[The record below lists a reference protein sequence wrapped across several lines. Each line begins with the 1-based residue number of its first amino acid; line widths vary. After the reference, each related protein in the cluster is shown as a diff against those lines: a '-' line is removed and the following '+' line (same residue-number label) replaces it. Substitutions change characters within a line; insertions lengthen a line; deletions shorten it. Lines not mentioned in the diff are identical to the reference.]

1 MDGVLFD
8 STLVAQ
14 KHISALY
21 PDLTEEMHKELLTG
35 NFHEEIKKLTIPRII
50 ETEDKKKERQLQYAT
65 EKAETQMYDGIKEL
79 LNTLNDKNYILVL
92 NTSAYDR
99 NCIPMLETAGIKDLF
114 NFLGTGDVDKS
125 KVAKFAI
132 IKEKYNADNNEM
144 LFITD
149 TLGDI
154 READIASI
162 PTVAVTWGA
171 HDKSYFTRE
180 PHSNLLAI
188 INTVSDLETF
198 IENNFA

>member
-21 PDLTEEMHKELLTG
+21 PQLTDEMHKELLTG

-50 ETEDKKKERQLQYAT
+50 ETDEKKKERQLQYAT
-65 EKAETQMYDGIKEL
+65 EKAQTKMYGGMKDL
-79 LNTLNDKNYILVL
+79 LNTLCTKNYILVL

-99 NCIPMLETAGIKDLF
+99 NCIPMLEAAGIKDLF

-125 KVAKFAI
+125 KVAKFTM

-154 READIASI
+154 READSAGV

-171 HDKSYFTRE
+171 HDMSYFTRE
-180 PHSNLLAI
+180 HHSNLLTI
-188 INTVSDLETF
+188 IDSISDLGTF
-198 IENNFA
+198 IENKFM